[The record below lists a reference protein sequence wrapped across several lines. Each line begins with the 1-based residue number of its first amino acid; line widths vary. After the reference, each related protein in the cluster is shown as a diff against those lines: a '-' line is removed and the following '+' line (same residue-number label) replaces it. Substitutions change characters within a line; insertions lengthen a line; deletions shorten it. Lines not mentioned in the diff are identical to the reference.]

1 MKQIGT
7 IFAIFILLFVFAK
20 WGPAI
25 NFSTTSQMKGEPFS
39 VSGEGKVFVTPDIA
53 KISLG
58 IEANGASL
66 KTVQSSV
73 NAKAKA
79 LTDSLKKL
87 GIAEADIKTTSYSVY
102 PEYDY
107 TNPAGRITGFR
118 VSTSYEV
125 TIRDFDKVNDAI
137 TADTASGANIVGGV
151 SFELNDKTEKEKL
164 QEARKLAVKDA
175 KDKASGLA
183 GAAGITLGRVI
194 NISENRL
201 SPVPLMY
208 ADKAVSLGAGSPE
221 QTTPNIQPGTTEINV
236 TITLSYEVRL
246 SSFLEVVKSKLDN
259 IQSLQQPH

>member
-1 MKQIGT
+1 MEEKKSILPQASSAGAVI
-7 IFAIFILLFVFAK
+7 IFFILLFIFAK
-20 WGPAI
+20 WGPVVNFATI
-25 NFSTTSQMKGEPFS
+25 NQTKGEPFM

-58 IEANGASL
+58 IEANGPSL
-66 KTVQSSV
+66 GAVQNSV

-87 GIAEADIKTTSYSVY
+87 GIAEADIKTASYSVY

-107 TNPAGRITGFR
+107 TNSTGRITGFR
-118 VSTSYEV
+118 VSTSYGV

-137 TADTASGANIVGGV
+137 IAGTTSGANVVGGV

-183 GAAGITLGRVI
+183 GAAGITLGRITNV
-194 NISENRL
+194 SENQ
-201 SPVPLMY
+201 SNPVRLMY
-208 ADKAVSLGAGSPE
+208 ADKVAIGAGGPPE
-221 QTTPNIQPGTTEINV
+221 PETPNIQPGQTEINATV
-236 TITLSYEVRL
+236 TLSYEVR
-246 SSFLEVVKSKLDN
+246 
-259 IQSLQQPH
+259 

>member
-25 NFSTTSQMKGEPFS
+25 NFATTSQMKGEPFS

-58 IEANGASL
+58 IEVNGASL
-66 KTVQSSV
+66 KTVQSNV

-107 TNPAGRITGFR
+107 TNSVGRIIGFR

-137 TADTASGANIVGGV
+137 TTSTTSGANIVGGV

-183 GAAGITLGRVI
+183 GAAGITLGRITNV
-194 NISENRL
+194 SENQG
-201 SPVPLMY
+201 SPTRLMY
-208 ADKAVSLGAGSPE
+208 ADKAVGLGGGSPE
-221 QTTPNIQPGTTEINV
+221 PATPNIEPGQTEINITV
-236 TITLSYEVRL
+236 TLSYEVR
-246 SSFLEVVKSKLDN
+246 
-259 IQSLQQPH
+259 